1 MTAKPRW
8 QQAAHAC
15 IARTAVLSG
24 MHVSRTGNTVHES
37 DGYDSNHMSHTYTA
51 HLNKNIDEHVHD
63 ASMQDYGRDEAP
75 VFSRCD
81 EDRHLA
87 SHLDERLRR
96 HR

>member
-1 MTAKPRW
+1 MGVIDSTHRKTAPVFAVRARMTKIKA
-8 QQAAHAC
+8 
-15 IARTAVLSG
+15 
-24 MHVSRTGNTVHES
+24 
-37 DGYDSNHMSHTYTA
+37 HTYTA

-96 HR
+96 HS